1 MQTAVSTRSINS
13 YLYKMDHVL
22 YEVKDQNGILR
33 NNNYESWKQ
42 EVLEDLAISGYIK
55 LNKGKYVITPEGKE
69 VIKQDSFLN
78 YNKKII
84 SEDTTAS
91 EAPPESKVSIFRN
104 SYFIAILTLLVLAAI
119 TVFRLR

>member
-1 MQTAVSTRSINS
+1 MQTALSSRSINS

-22 YEVKDQNGILR
+22 YEVKDQDGILR
-33 NNNYESWKQ
+33 NNNYDSWKQ

-55 LNKGKYVITPEGKE
+55 LNEDKYVITPEGKE

-84 SEDTTAS
+84 SEDNAAL
-91 EAPPESKVSIFRN
+91 EVPQQSKHSIFRN